1 MANKRNGTIY
11 VGVTS
16 NLLQRVYQHKE
27 EIHDGFTKKYGCKRL
42 VYYEFYD
49 EIKDAISR
57 EKQLKAGSRMQK
69 ITLINTV
76 NPNWEDLYDRI

>member
-16 NLLQRVYQHKE
+16 YLLQLVYQHKE
-27 EIHDGFTKKYGCKRL
+27 GIHDGFTKKYGCKRL

-49 EIKDAISR
+49 AIKDAISR
-57 EKQLKAGSRMQK
+57 EKQLKGGSRMQK
-69 ITLINTV
+69 IALINTV
-76 NPNWEDLYDRI
+76 NPNWEDLYDCI

>member
-16 NLLQRVYQHKE
+16 DLLQLVYQHKE
-27 EIHDGFTKKYGCKRL
+27 GIHDGFTKKYGCKRL

-49 EIKDAISR
+49 AIKDAISR
-57 EKQLKAGSRMQK
+57 EKQLKGGSRMQK
-69 ITLINTV
+69 IALINTV
-76 NPNWEDLYDRI
+76 NPNWEDLYDCI